1 MLELRTFG
9 GAHVRRLDGGRLEP
23 AAAQRR
29 SLALLSVLAVH
40 ESTGVR
46 RDRLLALLWPDGDPE
61 RSRHALTQS
70 LYNVRRALRCD
81 DAIKANGADVRLNT
95 ARMTSDVGQLEALI
109 AAGHDAQAILL
120 YTGPF
125 LEGFELP
132 GCAEFEQWAS
142 GQRLRLQGIVAAA
155 CNRVA
160 NAAAERADWPAA
172 IDALR
177 RQLALDPLSGRTTL
191 TLMRALRD
199 AGDRSGAIQQGAA
212 YCALIRSE
220 LEIEPDASI
229 TEFVAELKA
238 TPGSGASFAASV
250 DILRKATQA
259 EPALTAAERP
269 PERRR
274 WRRLLVAAGVV
285 VAVGLA
291 SLTAWRL
298 DRDTNG
304 PPDSGPLLI
313 APFRVSG
320 ADGSLAYLRDGMA
333 ELLSARLADDSS
345 AHVIDPGFV
354 MRAWNGERHPNGSD
368 TPRETA
374 LRIARRLGAGRAIV
388 GGVVGSADR
397 IFLTASLYS
406 VANAGQQAKV
416 AVSGPSDSIASL
428 VDQLAAKLL
437 ASSAGEGDRLSDRL
451 TPSVAALR
459 AFLDGEAAYRRGDYL
474 LAIGSYERAV
484 ARDSSFGLAAMHL
497 ALAADRLNNA
507 EQHDRALALAWANRN
522 ELNERDRAHLIA
534 FAGPR
539 YPAPSL
545 EAEQMA
551 AWERAVAAA
560 PDRADVWYELGER
573 LARFGAVVG
582 LADAHARARAAV
594 ARALDLDSGH
604 QPARRLLIML
614 AARMSDTAT
623 LKRIATPRALR
634 DSVGAYSE
642 FLRWRVAVAF
652 GDRAELRRV
661 HERLALMNDES
672 LRAIAMASINDAV
685 AIDDGEFAMKTLA
698 ARARSGSHAF
708 DMLMAE
714 HSLALNEGRS
724 LTALRLTS
732 EIRDASPGSH
742 AYLRLRVLD
751 ALYGGGDV
759 MAADAAA
766 VSLASYTNA
775 RPQQEPGARAEQLA
789 DECVIEQWR
798 LHIGD
803 RSSARRAIARLRAAE
818 MPRQTVLV
826 SANQFACATLLEAA
840 LAVETGRADAEER
853 VEALD
858 SLMLSGPAISD
869 ATTYANIVLA
879 RLYQRLGNPRAA
891 LAAFR
896 RRSYMSCWPRYLA
909 TIRHDEAQLASTL
922 GDTAIA
928 RASLARYT
936 ALRRNPDPTFI
947 VNGDTL
953 RRSVATVDASP
964 APLPTTATPALH
976 RAHRRRAVGAA
987 PRDK

>member
-9 GAHVRRLDGGRLEP
+9 GAHVRRLDGGRLEA

-29 SLALLSVLAVH
+29 SIALLSVLAVH
-40 ESTGVR
+40 ESIGVR
-46 RDRLLALLWPDGDPE
+46 RDRLLALLWPDGNPE

-70 LYNVRRALRCD
+70 LYNIRRALRCD
-81 DAIKANGADVRLNT
+81 DAIKTSGADVRLNS
-95 ARMTSDVGQLEALI
+95 ARVISDVGRLETLI
-109 AAGHDAQAILL
+109 AAGNDAQAILL
-120 YTGPF
+120 YAGPF

-132 GCAEFEQWAS
+132 GCAEFEQWTS
-142 GQRLRLQGIVAAA
+142 GQRLRLQGIVSAA
-155 CNRVA
+155 CSRVA
-160 NAAAERADWPAA
+160 NAAAERGDWPAA

-177 RQLALDPLSGRTTL
+177 RQLALDPLSGRTTMA
-191 TLMRALRD
+191 LMRALRD
-199 AGDRSGAIQQGAA
+199 AGDRAGAIQQGAT
-212 YCALIRSE
+212 YCAFVRSE
-220 LEIEPDASI
+220 LDIEPDASI
-229 TEFVAELKA
+229 TQFVAELKA
-238 TPGSGASFAASV
+238 TPGASPTAQA
-250 DILRKATQA
+250 DTLTRPIQAPPTPPTTKARPSRRTGYW
-259 EPALTAAERP
+259 LTAA
-269 PERRR
+269 
-274 WRRLLVAAGVV
+274 AAVV
-285 VAVGLA
+285 VAGFTA
-291 SLTAWRL
+291 LTAWRL
-298 DRDTNG
+298 DRN
-304 PPDSGPLLI
+304 PNRPSEAGPLLI

-320 ADGSLAYLRDGMA
+320 ADGSLAYLREGMV
-333 ELLSARLADDSS
+333 ELLSTRLGDDSI
-345 AHVIDPGFV
+345 AHVIDPGLV
-354 MRAWNGERHPNGSD
+354 MRAWNGARLSTGSD
-368 TPRETA
+368 APREA
-374 LRIARRLGAGRAIV
+374 VLGIARRLGAGRAIV

-397 IFLTASLYS
+397 VFLTASLFS

-416 AVSGPSDSIASL
+416 TVSGPPDSIARL

-437 ASSAGEGDRLSDRL
+437 ASSAGEGDRLNDRL

-474 LAIGSYERAV
+474 SAIGSYERAV
-484 ARDSSFGLAAMHL
+484 ARDSSFALAAMHL

-522 ELNERDRAHLIA
+522 ELNERDRAHLVA

-582 LADAHARARAAV
+582 LADAHVRARAAV

-614 AARMSDTAT
+614 AARNSDTAT

-634 DSVGAYSE
+634 DSVGSYSE

-652 GDRAELRRV
+652 GDHVELQRV
-661 HERLALMNDES
+661 HDRLSLMNDES

-685 AIDDGEFAMKTLA
+685 AVEDGEVAMKTLA
-698 ARARSGSHAF
+698 ARARSGSHAL
-708 DMLMAE
+708 DVLMAE
-714 HSLALNEGRS
+714 HSLALNEGRP
-724 LTALRLTS
+724 LAALRLTS
-732 EIRDASPGSH
+732 EIRDATPGSH

-751 ALYGGGDV
+751 ALYGDGDLT
-759 MAADAAA
+759 AADGAA
-766 VSLASYTNA
+766 VSLASNTDA
-775 RPQQEPGARAEQLA
+775 PLQQDPEARAEQLA

-798 LHIGD
+798 LRGGD
-803 RSSARRAIARLRAAE
+803 RSSARRAVARLRAAE

-826 SANQFACATLLEAA
+826 SANQFACASLLDAA
-840 LAVETGRADAEER
+840 LAVETGRGDAEER
-853 VEALD
+853 VRALD

-879 RLYQRLGNPRAA
+879 RLYQRLGNQRAA

-896 RRSYMSCWPRYLA
+896 RRSYMSGWPRYLA
-909 TIRHDEAQLASTL
+909 TIRRDEAQLAAAL

-936 ALRRNPDPTFI
+936 ALRRNPEPTF
-947 VNGDTL
+947 VVSGDTL
-953 RRSVATVDASP
+953 RRRVAAVDPPS
-964 APLPTTATPALH
+964 APLPAPANAPLH
-976 RAHRRRAVGAA
+976 RSHRRRAIGAA